1 MSYNIKVKTTEIK
14 PIISMFPKEALK
26 YYCPET
32 NIRIMTTFE
41 YILMY
46 LGASLAGFCIGA
58 AILTL
63 AISKPVK
70 KDKDKNK
77 EKDK

>member
-41 YILMY
+41 Y
-46 LGASLAGFCIGA
+46 
-58 AILTL
+58 
-63 AISKPVK
+63 
-70 KDKDKNK
+70 
-77 EKDK
+77 

>member
-1 MSYNIKVKTTEIK
+1 
-14 PIISMFPKEALK
+14 
-26 YYCPET
+26 
-32 NIRIMTTFE
+32 MTTFE

-46 LGASLAGFCIGA
+46 LGAYLAGFCIGA

-70 KDKDKNK
+70 KDKSICFEIYEDKSL
-77 EKDK
+77 EKTICFENIVDLNVKPNRKIKLFI